1 MIFDFFSKD
10 IFTIGIAVFTAVY
23 ALSMLVNTR
32 VQQRALKQLIKENEG
47 AKLDA
52 YRAHLERQ
60 LLELNM
66 KFSSSERR
74 WQELNHLVVS
84 GQNNDLVS
92 VDNLSNGTELFF
104 ESHGLQLSKLK
115 MQENL
120 LFVLTPF
127 HDDMKSEFDA
137 VVKAGTSLGFQV
149 SRGDDK
155 LAAGDIFRRILVMIA
170 TARVVVANISG
181 RNPNVF
187 YELGIAHALGKPV
200 ILIAHKESEVPFDV
214 QSKPIVFYRNEEEL
228 AEGLNSMLG
237 RTILLH

>member
-10 IFTIGIAVFTAVY
+10 IFTFGIALFAAVFGVATVIQ
-23 ALSMLVNTR
+23 MQI
-32 VQQRALKQLIKENEG
+32 QQRAMKRVIQDSEV

-60 LLELNM
+60 LLELNL
-66 KFSSSERR
+66 KFSSSEKR
-74 WQELNHLVVS
+74 WQELNHLVVA
-84 GQNNDLVS
+84 GQKSDLI
-92 VDNLSNGTELFF
+92 NPEKLSSGTELFF
-104 ESHGLQLSKLK
+104 ESHGLQLAQLK
-115 MQENL
+115 VQENL

-137 VVKAGTSLGFQV
+137 VVQAGTSLGFQV
-149 SRGDDK
+149 SRGDEK

-214 QSKPIVFYRNEEEL
+214 QSKPIVFYRNKDEL
-228 AEGLNSMLG
+228 TKGLNSMLG

>member
-1 MIFDFFSKD
+1 MIFDYISKD
-10 IFTIGIAVFTAVY
+10 IFIFGAALFGVVY
-23 ALSMLVNTR
+23 GLTTLVQMKS
-32 VQQRALKQLIKENEG
+32 QQRALNQVMKENEV

-66 KFSSSERR
+66 KFSSSEKR
-74 WQELNHLVVS
+74 WQELNHLVVA
-84 GQNNDLVS
+84 GQSNDLNS
-92 VDNLSNGTELFF
+92 AYDLSRGTELFF
-104 ESHGLQLSKLK
+104 DSHGLQLTRLK
-115 MQENL
+115 MQDDL

-149 SRGDDK
+149 SRGDEK
-155 LAAGDIFRRILVMIA
+155 LAGGDIFRRIIEMIA

-200 ILIAHKESEVPFDV
+200 ILIAHKETDIPFDV

-228 AEGLNSMLG
+228 SKELNSMLG